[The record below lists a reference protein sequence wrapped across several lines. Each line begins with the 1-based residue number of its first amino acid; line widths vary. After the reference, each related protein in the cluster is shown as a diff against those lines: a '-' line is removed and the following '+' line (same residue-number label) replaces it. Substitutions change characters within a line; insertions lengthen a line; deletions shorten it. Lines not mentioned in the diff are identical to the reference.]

1 MTHSGFKVVLFA
13 VFVVLAGLLI
23 LLNNKQHLDMIQN
36 TYEDVVMRMFSKV
49 KIFIF
54 SHQEVKMMWA
64 DNVKHE
70 MIENKIIKS
79 LGQLWLST

>member
-49 KIFIF
+49 KIFT
-54 SHQEVKMMWA
+54 SGG
-64 DNVKHE
+64 
-70 MIENKIIKS
+70 ENDV
-79 LGQLWLST
+79 G